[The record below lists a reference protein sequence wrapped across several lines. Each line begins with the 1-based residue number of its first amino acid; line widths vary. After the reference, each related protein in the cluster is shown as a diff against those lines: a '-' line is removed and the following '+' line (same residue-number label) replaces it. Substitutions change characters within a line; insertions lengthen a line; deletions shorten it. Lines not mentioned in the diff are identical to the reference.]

1 MALWPVPSRVAC
13 STSHWVCD
21 STKRVSRTRLNRDD
35 SVLWVTV
42 GSLEP
47 LMSESSLTTLND
59 RYEMQQRIGRGG
71 MADVYLARD
80 LLLDR
85 LVAIKVLFPEFA
97 TDPAFVERF
106 RREAQS
112 AANLTHPN
120 IVSVYDWGRSNNTY
134 FIAMEYVPSRTMA
147 EVLREVGRV
156 SPDKAAEVGIEIAS
170 GLEFAHRNN
179 VIHRDIKPGNILV
192 GNNGSLKVADFG
204 IARALGSAA
213 DSSLTQVGAVMGTA
227 AYFSPEQA
235 QGGQPDPRSDLY
247 SLGVV
252 LYELIAGRPPFT
264 GDTPMAIAYKQ
275 VHDQPQPL
283 HEIRGDVPR
292 AFEAIVARLLAK
304 DPRFRYP
311 SAQAVRDDLRRFRE
325 GLPVQ
330 ALVALQNRRDGDP
343 TNGAMDAPTTV
354 IGQTPL
360 IGPDDAAALV
370 PPTTSHSGSSSTG
383 STTDP
388 GVTMPVPRTL
398 IVANPELAAGYTG
411 GAGVTPPIDLQRR
424 RRNIVIA
431 SVSAAV
437 ILLIAAV
444 LTVIALS
451 GGATTNTTFAI
462 QNVTGLTLEE
472 AVTTLEDA
480 GLDVIPVVEESSN
493 VEANVVWKQIP
504 APGEQVSE
512 GDTVQVIYNPSND
525 PIPVPRLAGLTVE
538 QARLALLDLGLTIG
552 SITMQNDA
560 TIPENTIIA
569 TTPAEGEKV
578 LGGATIDL
586 IVSQGSGLVQ
596 VPNVQGQTSEAARS
610 VLEGEPFGLIVSI
623 VPEASET
630 VESGRVTRTSP
641 NISSQTTKGSA
652 ITLYVSTGRATVA
665 VPPVTGITEAQA
677 RDALRGFVIRVE
689 YIDVPSGSTNDGLV
703 IAQDPS
709 TGVQIAPG
717 GRILLKVGKAA
728 VPPTTTT
735 APSTS
740 TSTSVS
746 PTTTGP

>member
-1 MALWPVPSRVAC
+1 
-13 STSHWVCD
+13 
-21 STKRVSRTRLNRDD
+21 
-35 SVLWVTV
+35 
-42 GSLEP
+42 
-47 LMSESSLTTLND
+47 MSEAGPTTLND

-97 TDPAFVERF
+97 TDPSFVERF

-112 AANLTHPN
+112 AANLNHPN

-134 FIAMEYVPSRTMA
+134 FMAMEYIPGRTMA
-147 EVLREVGRV
+147 EALREIGQV

-179 VIHRDIKPGNILV
+179 VIHRDIKPGNILL

-213 DSSLTQVGAVMGTA
+213 DNSLTQVGAVMGTA

-252 LYELIAGRPPFT
+252 LYEMVAGRPPFT
-264 GDTPMAIAYKQ
+264 GESPMAIAYKQ
-275 VHDQPQPL
+275 VHEQPQPL
-283 HEIRGDVPR
+283 NEIRPDVPR

-304 DPRFRYP
+304 DPSRRYP
-311 SAQAVRDDLRRFRE
+311 NAQAVRDDLRRFRE

-330 ALVALQNRRDGDP
+330 ALAALINRRDGDP
-343 TNGAMDAPTTV
+343 TPTAMDAPTAV
-354 IGQTPL
+354 IGETPL
-360 IGPDDAAALV
+360 IGPDDAATV
-370 PPTTSHSGSSSTG
+370 VQPVTNTSGSR
-383 STTDP
+383 TDANP
-388 GVTMPVPRTL
+388 ESGATMPMPRTI
-398 IVANPELAAGYTG
+398 IVANPELAPGYTSDDG
-411 GAGVTPPIDLQRR
+411 LTASGELQRR

-431 SVSAAV
+431 SVSAAM
-437 ILLIAAV
+437 ILLIGAV
-444 LTVIALS
+444 VAVIAFT
-451 GGATTNTTFAI
+451 GGGPTSTTFAI
-462 QNVTGLTLEE
+462 QSVTGLTLEE

-480 GLDVIPVVEESSN
+480 GLDVIPVAEETST
-493 VEANVVWKQIP
+493 VDANVVWKQIP

-525 PIPVPRLAGLTVE
+525 PVPVPRLAGLTVE

-552 SITMQNDA
+552 TITMQNDA
-560 TIPENTIIA
+560 TVPENTIIA
-569 TTPAEGEKV
+569 TTPAEGEQV

-586 IVSQGSGLVQ
+586 IVSQGSGIVQ
-596 VPNVQGQTSEAARS
+596 IPNVQGQTSDAARS
-610 VLEGEPFGLIVSI
+610 LLEGEPFDFIVSI
-623 VPEASET
+623 VPEASDT

-652 ITLYVSTGRATVA
+652 VTLYVSTGQATVP
-665 VPPVTGITEAQA
+665 VPPVTGITEAEA
-677 RDALRGFVIRVE
+677 RSALRGFVIRVE
-689 YIDVPSGSTNDGLV
+689 YIEVPSGSANDELV

-709 TGVQIAPG
+709 AGVQIAPG

-728 VPPTTTT
+728 TPATTTSTPVATTTT
-735 APSTS
+735 
-740 TSTSVS
+740 
-746 PTTTGP
+746 TTTP

>member
-1 MALWPVPSRVAC
+1 
-13 STSHWVCD
+13 
-21 STKRVSRTRLNRDD
+21 
-35 SVLWVTV
+35 
-42 GSLEP
+42 
-47 LMSESSLTTLND
+47 MSEAGPTTMSD
-59 RYEMQQRIGRGG
+59 RYEMQHRIGRGG

-85 LVAIKVLFPEFA
+85 LVAIKILFPEYA

-106 RREAQS
+106 RREAQA
-112 AANLTHPN
+112 AANLNHPN

-134 FIAMEYVPSRTMA
+134 FIAMEYVPGRTMA
-147 EVLREVGRV
+147 EALRDVGPV

-192 GNNGSLKVADFG
+192 GNSGSLKVADFG

-304 DPRFRYP
+304 DPANRYP
-311 SAQAVRDDLRRFRE
+311 NAQAVRDDLRRFRE

-330 ALVALQNRRDGDP
+330 ALVALINRRDGDP
-343 TNGAMDAPTTV
+343 TPTALDAPTTV
-354 IGQTPL
+354 ITDTPL
-360 IGPDDAAALV
+360 IGPDDGVDPL
-370 PPTTSHSGSSSTG
+370 PPSSSTATRAVDAG
-383 STTDP
+383 T
-388 GVTMPVPRTL
+388 TMPLPRTI
-398 IVANPELAAGYTG
+398 IVANPELAPGYTPG
-411 GAGVTPPIDLQRR
+411 GGVTPPIDLQRR

-431 SVSAAV
+431 AVSSVV
-437 ILLIAAV
+437 VLLIAAV
-444 LTVIALS
+444 VAVVALS
-451 GGATTNTTFAI
+451 GGGPTNTTFAI

-480 GLDVIPVVEESSN
+480 GLDVIPVAEETST
-493 VEANVVWKQIP
+493 VDANVVWKQIP
-504 APGEQVSE
+504 APGEQVGE

-525 PIPVPRLAGLTVE
+525 PVPVPNLAGLTVE

-552 SITMQNDA
+552 TITMQNDA
-560 TIPENTIIA
+560 NVPENTIIA
-569 TTPAEGEKV
+569 TAPAEGEQV

-586 IVSQGSGLVQ
+586 IVSQGSGIVQ
-596 VPNVQGQTSEAARS
+596 IPNVQGQTSDAARS
-610 VLEGEPFGLIVSI
+610 VLEGDPFDFIVSI
-623 VPEASET
+623 VPEASDT

-652 ITLYVSTGRATVA
+652 ITLYVSTGQATVA
-665 VPPVTGITEAQA
+665 VPPVTGITEAEA
-677 RDALRGFVIRVE
+677 RSALRGFVIRVE
-689 YIDVPSGSTNDGLV
+689 YIDVPTGSTNDGLV

-709 TGVQIAPG
+709 AGVQIAPA

-728 VPPTTTT
+728 TPATTTTVPSTTTVTPTTTT
-735 APSTS
+735 
-740 TSTSVS
+740 
-746 PTTTGP
+746 TTTTTP

>member
-1 MALWPVPSRVAC
+1 
-13 STSHWVCD
+13 
-21 STKRVSRTRLNRDD
+21 
-35 SVLWVTV
+35 
-42 GSLEP
+42 
-47 LMSESSLTTLND
+47 MSEAGPTTLND

-97 TDPAFVERF
+97 TDPSFVERF

-112 AANLTHPN
+112 AANLNHPN

-134 FIAMEYVPSRTMA
+134 FMAMEYIPGRTMA
-147 EVLREVGRV
+147 EALREIGQV

-179 VIHRDIKPGNILV
+179 VIHRDIKPGNILL

-213 DSSLTQVGAVMGTA
+213 DNSLTQVGAVMGTA

-252 LYELIAGRPPFT
+252 LYEMVAGRPPFT
-264 GDTPMAIAYKQ
+264 GESPMAIAYKQ
-275 VHDQPQPL
+275 VHEQPQPL
-283 HEIRGDVPR
+283 NEIRPDVPR

-304 DPRFRYP
+304 DPSRRYP
-311 SAQAVRDDLRRFRE
+311 NAQAVRDDLRRFRE

-330 ALVALQNRRDGDP
+330 ALAALINRRDGDP
-343 TNGAMDAPTTV
+343 TPTAMDAPTAV
-354 IGQTPL
+354 IGETPL
-360 IGPDDAAALV
+360 IGPDDAATIVQPA
-370 PPTTSHSGSSSTG
+370 TTVAAPR
-383 STTDP
+383 TDVTSEA
-388 GVTMPVPRTL
+388 GATMPLPRTI
-398 IVANPELAAGYTG
+398 IVANPELAPGYTSDDG
-411 GAGVTPPIDLQRR
+411 MTASGELQRR

-431 SVSAAV
+431 SVSAAMV
-437 ILLIAAV
+437 LLIAAV
-444 LTVIALS
+444 VAVIALS
-451 GGATTNTTFAI
+451 GGGSTSTTFAI
-462 QNVTGLTLEE
+462 QSVTGLTLEE

-480 GLDVIPVVEESSN
+480 GLDVIPVAEETST
-493 VEANVVWKQIP
+493 VDANVVWKQIP

-525 PIPVPRLAGLTVE
+525 PVPVPRLAGLTVE

-560 TIPENTIIA
+560 TVPENTIIA
-569 TTPAEGEKV
+569 TTPAEGEQV

-586 IVSQGSGLVQ
+586 IVSQGSGIVQ
-596 VPNVQGQTSEAARS
+596 IPNVQGQTSDAARS
-610 VLEGEPFGLIVSI
+610 LLEGEPFDFIVSV

-630 VESGRVTRTSP
+630 VEAGRVTRTSP

-652 ITLYVSTGRATVA
+652 VTLYVSTGQATIA
-665 VPPVTGITEAQA
+665 VPPVTGITEAEA
-677 RDALRGFVIRVE
+677 RSALRGFIIRVE
-689 YIDVPSGSTNDGLV
+689 YIEVPSGSANDGLV

-709 TGVQIAPG
+709 AGVQIAPG

-728 VPPTTTT
+728 TPASTTTP
-735 APSTS
+735 A
-740 TSTSVS
+740 
-746 PTTTGP
+746 TTTPATTTP

>member
-1 MALWPVPSRVAC
+1 
-13 STSHWVCD
+13 
-21 STKRVSRTRLNRDD
+21 
-35 SVLWVTV
+35 
-42 GSLEP
+42 
-47 LMSESSLTTLND
+47 MSEAGPTTLND

-97 TDPAFVERF
+97 TDPSFVERF

-112 AANLTHPN
+112 AANLNHPN

-134 FIAMEYVPSRTMA
+134 FMAMEYIPGRTMA
-147 EVLREVGRV
+147 EALREIGQV

-179 VIHRDIKPGNILV
+179 VIHRDIKPGNILL

-213 DSSLTQVGAVMGTA
+213 DNSLTQVGAVMGTA

-252 LYELIAGRPPFT
+252 LYEMVAGRPPFT
-264 GDTPMAIAYKQ
+264 GESPMAIAYKQ
-275 VHDQPQPL
+275 VHEQPQPL
-283 HEIRGDVPR
+283 NEIRPDVPR

-304 DPRFRYP
+304 DPSRRYP
-311 SAQAVRDDLRRFRE
+311 NAQAVRDDLRRFRE

-330 ALVALQNRRDGDP
+330 ALAALINRRDGDP
-343 TNGAMDAPTTV
+343 TPTAMDAPTAV
-354 IGQTPL
+354 IGETPL
-360 IGPDDAAALV
+360 IGPDDAATIVQPA
-370 PPTTSHSGSSSTG
+370 TTVAAPR
-383 STTDP
+383 TDVTP
-388 GVTMPVPRTL
+388 EAGATMPLPRTI
-398 IVANPELAAGYTG
+398 IVANPELAPGYTSDDG
-411 GAGVTPPIDLQRR
+411 MTASGELQRR

-431 SVSAAV
+431 SVSAAMV
-437 ILLIAAV
+437 LLIAAV
-444 LTVIALS
+444 VAVIALS
-451 GGATTNTTFAI
+451 GGGSTSTTFAI
-462 QNVTGLTLEE
+462 QSVTGLTLEE

-480 GLDVIPVVEESSN
+480 GLDVIPVAEETST
-493 VEANVVWKQIP
+493 VDANVVWKQIP

-525 PIPVPRLAGLTVE
+525 PVPVPRLAGLTVE

-560 TIPENTIIA
+560 TVPENTIIA
-569 TTPAEGEKV
+569 TTPAEGEQV

-586 IVSQGSGLVQ
+586 IVSQGSGIVQ
-596 VPNVQGQTSEAARS
+596 IPNVQGQTSDAARS
-610 VLEGEPFGLIVSI
+610 LLEGEPFDFIVSV

-630 VESGRVTRTSP
+630 VEAGRVTRTSP

-652 ITLYVSTGRATVA
+652 VTLYVSTGQATIA
-665 VPPVTGITEAQA
+665 VPPVTGITEAEA
-677 RDALRGFVIRVE
+677 RSALRGFIIRVE
-689 YIDVPSGSTNDGLV
+689 YIEVPSGSANDGLV

-709 TGVQIAPG
+709 AGVQIAPG

-728 VPPTTTT
+728 TPASTTTP
-735 APSTS
+735 A
-740 TSTSVS
+740 
-746 PTTTGP
+746 TTTPATTTP

>member
-1 MALWPVPSRVAC
+1 
-13 STSHWVCD
+13 
-21 STKRVSRTRLNRDD
+21 
-35 SVLWVTV
+35 
-42 GSLEP
+42 
-47 LMSESSLTTLND
+47 MSEAGPTTLND

-97 TDPAFVERF
+97 TDPSFVERF

-112 AANLTHPN
+112 AANLNHPN

-134 FIAMEYVPSRTMA
+134 FMAMEYIPGRTMA
-147 EVLREVGRV
+147 EALREIGQV

-179 VIHRDIKPGNILV
+179 VIHRDIKPGNILL

-213 DSSLTQVGAVMGTA
+213 DNSLTQVGAVMGTA

-252 LYELIAGRPPFT
+252 LYEMVAGRPPFT
-264 GDTPMAIAYKQ
+264 GESPMAIAYKQ
-275 VHDQPQPL
+275 VHEQPQPL
-283 HEIRGDVPR
+283 NEIRPDVPR

-304 DPRFRYP
+304 DPSRRYP
-311 SAQAVRDDLRRFRE
+311 NAQAVRDDLRRFRE

-330 ALVALQNRRDGDP
+330 ALAALINRRDGDP
-343 TNGAMDAPTTV
+343 TPTAMDAPTAV
-354 IGQTPL
+354 IGETPL
-360 IGPDDAAALV
+360 IGPDDAATIVQPA
-370 PPTTSHSGSSSTG
+370 TTVAAPR
-383 STTDP
+383 TDVTSEA
-388 GVTMPVPRTL
+388 GATMPLPRTI
-398 IVANPELAAGYTG
+398 IVANPELAPGYTSDDG
-411 GAGVTPPIDLQRR
+411 MTASGELQRR

-431 SVSAAV
+431 SVSAAMV
-437 ILLIAAV
+437 LLIAAV
-444 LTVIALS
+444 VAVIALS
-451 GGATTNTTFAI
+451 GGGSTSTTFAI
-462 QNVTGLTLEE
+462 QSVTGLTLEE

-480 GLDVIPVVEESSN
+480 GLDVIPVAEETST
-493 VEANVVWKQIP
+493 VDANVVWKQIP

-525 PIPVPRLAGLTVE
+525 PVPVPRLAGLTVE

-560 TIPENTIIA
+560 TVPENTIIA
-569 TTPAEGEKV
+569 TTPAEGEQV
-578 LGGATIDL
+578 LGGATVDL
-586 IVSQGSGLVQ
+586 IVSQGSGIVQ
-596 VPNVQGQTSEAARS
+596 IPNVQGQTSDAARS
-610 VLEGEPFGLIVSI
+610 LLEGEPFDFIVSV

-630 VESGRVTRTSP
+630 VEAGRVTRTSP

-652 ITLYVSTGRATVA
+652 VTLYVSTGQATIA
-665 VPPVTGITEAQA
+665 VPPVTGITEAEA
-677 RDALRGFVIRVE
+677 RSALRGFIIRVE
-689 YIDVPSGSTNDGLV
+689 YIEVPSGSANDGLV

-709 TGVQIAPG
+709 AGVQIAPG

-728 VPPTTTT
+728 TP
-735 APSTS
+735 ATS
-740 TSTSVS
+740 TST
-746 PTTTGP
+746 PATTTTTP

>member
-1 MALWPVPSRVAC
+1 
-13 STSHWVCD
+13 
-21 STKRVSRTRLNRDD
+21 
-35 SVLWVTV
+35 
-42 GSLEP
+42 
-47 LMSESSLTTLND
+47 MSEAGPTTLND

-97 TDPAFVERF
+97 TDPSFVERF

-112 AANLTHPN
+112 AANLNHPN

-134 FIAMEYVPSRTMA
+134 FMAMEYIPGRTMA
-147 EVLREVGRV
+147 EALREIGQV

-179 VIHRDIKPGNILV
+179 VIHRDIKPGNILL

-213 DSSLTQVGAVMGTA
+213 DNSLTQVGAVMGTA

-252 LYELIAGRPPFT
+252 LYEMVAGRPPFT
-264 GDTPMAIAYKQ
+264 GESPMAIAYKQ
-275 VHDQPQPL
+275 VHEQPQPL
-283 HEIRGDVPR
+283 NEIRPDVPR

-304 DPRFRYP
+304 DPSRRYP
-311 SAQAVRDDLRRFRE
+311 NAQAVRDDLRRFRE

-330 ALVALQNRRDGDP
+330 ALAALINRRDGDP
-343 TNGAMDAPTTV
+343 TPTAMDAPTAV
-354 IGQTPL
+354 IGETPL
-360 IGPDDAAALV
+360 IGPDDAATIVQPA
-370 PPTTSHSGSSSTG
+370 TTVAAPR
-383 STTDP
+383 TDVTSEA
-388 GVTMPVPRTL
+388 GATMPLPRTI
-398 IVANPELAAGYTG
+398 IVANPELAPGYTSDDG
-411 GAGVTPPIDLQRR
+411 MTASGELQRR

-431 SVSAAV
+431 SVSAAMV
-437 ILLIAAV
+437 LLIAAV
-444 LTVIALS
+444 VAVIALS
-451 GGATTNTTFAI
+451 GGGSTSTTFAI
-462 QNVTGLTLEE
+462 QSVTGLTLEE

-480 GLDVIPVVEESSN
+480 GLDVIPVAEETST
-493 VEANVVWKQIP
+493 VDANVVWKQIP

-525 PIPVPRLAGLTVE
+525 PVPVPRLAGLTVE

-560 TIPENTIIA
+560 TVPENTIIA
-569 TTPAEGEKV
+569 TTPAEGEQV

-586 IVSQGSGLVQ
+586 IVSQGSGIVQ
-596 VPNVQGQTSEAARS
+596 IPNVQGQTSDAARS
-610 VLEGEPFGLIVSI
+610 LLEGEPFDFVVSV

-630 VESGRVTRTSP
+630 VEAGRVTRTSP

-652 ITLYVSTGRATVA
+652 VTLYVSTGQATIA
-665 VPPVTGITEAQA
+665 VPPVTGITEAEA
-677 RDALRGFVIRVE
+677 RSALRGFIIRVE
-689 YIDVPSGSTNDGLV
+689 YIEVPSGSANDGLV

-709 TGVQIAPG
+709 AGVQIAPG

-728 VPPTTTT
+728 TPASTTTP
-735 APSTS
+735 A
-740 TSTSVS
+740 
-746 PTTTGP
+746 TTTPATTTP

>member
-1 MALWPVPSRVAC
+1 
-13 STSHWVCD
+13 
-21 STKRVSRTRLNRDD
+21 
-35 SVLWVTV
+35 
-42 GSLEP
+42 
-47 LMSESSLTTLND
+47 MSEAGPTTLND

-97 TDPAFVERF
+97 TDPSFVERF

-112 AANLTHPN
+112 AANLNHPN

-134 FIAMEYVPSRTMA
+134 FMAMEYIQGRTMA
-147 EVLREVGRV
+147 EALREIGLV

-179 VIHRDIKPGNILV
+179 VIHRDIKPGNILL

-213 DSSLTQVGAVMGTA
+213 DNSLTQVGAVMGTA

-252 LYELIAGRPPFT
+252 LYEMVAGRPPFT
-264 GDTPMAIAYKQ
+264 GESPMAIAYKQ
-275 VHDQPQPL
+275 VHEQPQPL
-283 HEIRGDVPR
+283 NEIRPDVPR

-304 DPRFRYP
+304 DPSRRYP
-311 SAQAVRDDLRRFRE
+311 NAQAVRDDLRRFRE

-330 ALVALQNRRDGDP
+330 ALAALINRRDGDP
-343 TNGAMDAPTTV
+343 TPTAMDAPTTI
-354 IGQTPL
+354 IGETPL
-360 IGPDDAAALV
+360 IGPDDAVTTVQPAVSAVAA
-370 PPTTSHSGSSSTG
+370 TTPDVEAGA
-383 STTDP
+383 
-388 GVTMPVPRTL
+388 TMPLPRTI
-398 IVANPELAAGYTG
+398 IVANPELAPGYTPG
-411 GAGVTPPIDLQRR
+411 GGTTVPTDLQRR

-431 SVSAAV
+431 SVSAAMV
-437 ILLIAAV
+437 LLIAAV
-444 LTVIALS
+444 VAVIALS
-451 GGATTNTTFAI
+451 GGGPTNTTFAI
-462 QNVTGLTLEE
+462 QSVTGLTLEE

-480 GLDVIPVVEESSN
+480 GLDVIPVAEETST
-493 VEANVVWKQIP
+493 VDANVVWKQIP

-525 PIPVPRLAGLTVE
+525 PVPVPRLAGLTVE

-552 SITMQNDA
+552 TITMQNDA
-560 TIPENTIIA
+560 TVPENTIIA
-569 TTPAEGEKV
+569 TTPAEGEQV

-586 IVSQGSGLVQ
+586 IVSQGSGIVQ
-596 VPNVQGQTSEAARS
+596 IPNVQGQTSEAARS
-610 VLEGEPFGLIVSI
+610 LLEGEPFDFIVSV
-623 VPEASET
+623 VPEASDT
-630 VESGRVTRTSP
+630 VETGRVTRTSP

-652 ITLYVSTGRATVA
+652 VTLYVSTGQATIA
-665 VPPVTGITEAQA
+665 VPPVTGITEAEA
-677 RDALRGFVIRVE
+677 RSALRGFIIRVE
-689 YIDVPSGSTNDGLV
+689 YIEVPSGSTNDGLV

-728 VPPTTTT
+728 TPATTTTPPTTT
-735 APSTS
+735 A
-740 TSTSVS
+740 
-746 PTTTGP
+746 PTTTP

>member
-1 MALWPVPSRVAC
+1 
-13 STSHWVCD
+13 
-21 STKRVSRTRLNRDD
+21 
-35 SVLWVTV
+35 
-42 GSLEP
+42 
-47 LMSESSLTTLND
+47 MSEAGPTTLND

-97 TDPAFVERF
+97 TDPSFVERF

-112 AANLTHPN
+112 AANLNHPN

-134 FIAMEYVPSRTMA
+134 FMAMEYIPGRTMA
-147 EVLREVGRV
+147 EALREIGQV

-179 VIHRDIKPGNILV
+179 VIHRDIKPGNILL

-213 DSSLTQVGAVMGTA
+213 DNSLTQVGAVMGTA

-252 LYELIAGRPPFT
+252 LYEMVAGRPPFT
-264 GDTPMAIAYKQ
+264 GESPMAIAYKQ
-275 VHDQPQPL
+275 VHEQPQPL
-283 HEIRGDVPR
+283 NEIRPDVPR

-304 DPRFRYP
+304 DPSRRYP
-311 SAQAVRDDLRRFRE
+311 NAQAVRDDLRRFRE

-330 ALVALQNRRDGDP
+330 ALAALINRRDGDP
-343 TNGAMDAPTTV
+343 TPTAMDAPTAV
-354 IGQTPL
+354 IGETPL
-360 IGPDDAAALV
+360 IGPDDAATIVQPA
-370 PPTTSHSGSSSTG
+370 TTVAAPR
-383 STTDP
+383 TDVTSEA
-388 GVTMPVPRTL
+388 GATMPLPRTI
-398 IVANPELAAGYTG
+398 IVANPELAPGYTSDDG
-411 GAGVTPPIDLQRR
+411 MTASGELQRR

-431 SVSAAV
+431 SVSAAMV
-437 ILLIAAV
+437 LLIAAV
-444 LTVIALS
+444 VAVIALS
-451 GGATTNTTFAI
+451 GGGSTSTTFAI
-462 QNVTGLTLEE
+462 QSVTGLTLEE

-480 GLDVIPVVEESSN
+480 GLDVIPVAEETST
-493 VEANVVWKQIP
+493 VDANVVWKQIP

-525 PIPVPRLAGLTVE
+525 PVPVPRLAGLTVE

-560 TIPENTIIA
+560 TVPENTIIA
-569 TTPAEGEKV
+569 TTPAEGEQV

-586 IVSQGSGLVQ
+586 IVSQGSGIVQ
-596 VPNVQGQTSEAARS
+596 IPNVQGQTSDAARS
-610 VLEGEPFGLIVSI
+610 LLEGEPFDFIVSV
-623 VPEASET
+623 VPEASDT
-630 VESGRVTRTSP
+630 VEAGRVTRTSP

-652 ITLYVSTGRATVA
+652 VTLYVSTGQATIA
-665 VPPVTGITEAQA
+665 VPPVTGITEAEA
-677 RDALRGFVIRVE
+677 RSALRGFIIRVE
-689 YIDVPSGSTNDGLV
+689 YIEVPSGSANDGLV

-709 TGVQIAPG
+709 AGVQIAPG

-728 VPPTTTT
+728 TPATTTSTPATTTT
-735 APSTS
+735 TP
-740 TSTSVS
+740 
-746 PTTTGP
+746 